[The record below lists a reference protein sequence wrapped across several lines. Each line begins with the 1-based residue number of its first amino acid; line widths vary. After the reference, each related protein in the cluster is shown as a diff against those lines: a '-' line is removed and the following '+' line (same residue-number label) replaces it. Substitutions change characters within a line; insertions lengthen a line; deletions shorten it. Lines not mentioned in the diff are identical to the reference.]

1 MSGLDEKG
9 RYCTCNSKTNPCI
22 VCSKPKFIDPEWL
35 KRKIEEE
42 PDGMEV
48 GAGFEIFSTPDTV
61 AATPAD
67 VSELVERSL
76 PSYGSLSFD
85 ALGRDVR
92 EAQIG
97 ARVDYDFDTT
107 YYKGHQPVSGI
118 NFNSLNRIVSKYAAA
133 LERVVRERDNLQ
145 ARLTARA
152 KSMLCLREA
161 LAGVHDNIED
171 EGDRTYF
178 GSTNDADTFR
188 EVWQDLDAWAW
199 DDIMSDGKMTDV
211 YAASREAHTRLES
224 AEAKL
229 AEARKVI
236 EPFAEASIYHAA
248 FGDERPVRADG
259 DVKVKHLRAARR
271 FLEETK

>member
-9 RYCTCNSKTNPCI
+9 LEAASRRHDYWSGSGTTIGCLNARRNAEEI
-22 VCSKPKFIDPEWL
+22 VSAYLAAATHADVG
-35 KRKIEEE
+35 EE
-42 PDGMEV
+42 PV
-48 GAGFEIFSTPDTV
+48 APDIDWITTAHV
-61 AATPAD
+61 FCDRLGIERKAD
-67 VSELVERSL
+67 AEHICT
-76 PSYGSLSFD
+76 
-85 ALGRDVR
+85 ALGR
-92 EAQIG
+92 
-97 ARVDYDFDTT
+97 
-107 YYKGHQPVSGI
+107 
-118 NFNSLNRIVSKYAAA
+118 
-133 LERVVRERDNLQ
+133 VVRDRDNLQ

-152 KSMLCLREA
+152 KSMLRLREA

-178 GSTNDADTFR
+178 GSTNDADTFC

-211 YAASREAHTRLES
+211 YAASREAHTRAEV

-229 AEARKVI
+229 AKARKVI

-271 FLEETK
+271 WIEETK